1 MRRCQTARFR
11 GLVVADNQQLPLPS
25 VGKILRDIRYP
36 AARTSDPS
44 SSHDAAERVT
54 DSGKRNANVVTVV
67 DCVSKYPSN
76 TSGEIARL
84 CGLERHEAA
93 RRTADAEHA
102 GAVKK
107 GEQRVCALSGRKAV
121 TWWPT

>member
-1 MRRCQTARFR
+1 
-11 GLVVADNQQLPLPS
+11 VADNQQLPLPS

-76 TSGEIARL
+76 TSAEIARL